1 MKENKYKELLKLIT
15 IPILIYCSVEIL
27 YGVIYFVLDI
37 SELYDITA
45 VMAEFSLFFSIITL
59 YFALPAVAVI
69 GLLSI
74 TVYHSI
80 KNKSI
85 KPLLN
90 VRLWVT
96 IVIIVISTVCR
107 FEVVSSNF

>member
-1 MKENKYKELLKLIT
+1 MKEDKYKELLKLIT

-45 VMAEFSLFFSIITL
+45 VMAEFSLIFSIITL

-69 GLLSI
+69 GLLSM

-107 FEVVSSNF
+107 FEVISNNF

>member
-1 MKENKYKELLKLIT
+1 MIENKFKDLLKLT
-15 IPILIYCSVEIL
+15 TTPILIYYSVEML
-27 YGVIYFVLDI
+27 YCAIYFILDI

-45 VMAEFSLFFSIITL
+45 VMAEFSLIFSVLTL
-59 YFALPAVAVI
+59 YIALPAVAVI
-69 GLLSI
+69 GLLSMA
-74 TVYHSI
+74 VYHSV

-96 IVIIVISTVCR
+96 IIIILISTVCR

>member
-1 MKENKYKELLKLIT
+1 MKDDKYKDSLKLIT
-15 IPILIYCSVEIL
+15 VPVWIYCFVEML
-27 YGVIYFVLDI
+27 YSVIYFILDHFA
-37 SELYDITA
+37 LYDITA
-45 VMAEFSLFFSIITL
+45 VLAEVSLYFSILTL
-59 YFALPAVAVI
+59 YFAVPLLALI

-74 TVYHSI
+74 SFYYSV

-96 IVIIVISTVCR
+96 MVIIVISTVCR
-107 FEVVSSNF
+107 FEIIGNNF